1 MSDPVQRAQ
10 QWLEQL
16 LQLMQYPTPVT
27 LIESDEPAGKSVWLA
42 LESGNLSAEQ
52 IQHLIGEEGRT
63 IDALQYLVN
72 AIVNLGLPP
81 ESQQPFTLE
90 LDGYRKE
97 RQAALRSRVTQVAQT
112 VQNTGETVEM
122 EPMSSAERRQVHN
135 LFREYPDL
143 QTESRGAEPHRRLC
157 VSLKAPSI
165 TETENPVDLGFDS

>member
-1 MSDPVQRAQ
+1 MSDRVQRAQ

-16 LQLMQYPTPVT
+16 LQLMQYPTQVT
-27 LIESDEPAGKSVWLA
+27 PLDSNESVGQSAWLAIESD
-42 LESGNLSAEQ
+42 NFSAEQ
-52 IQHLIGEEGRT
+52 IQNLIGEEGRT

-90 LDGYRKE
+90 LDGYRQE
-97 RQAALRSRVTQVAQT
+97 RQAALRSRVAEVAQT

-143 QTESRGAEPHRRLC
+143 QTESRGAEPNRRLW
-157 VSLKAPSI
+157 VSLKAASV
-165 TETENPVDLGFDS
+165 TETED